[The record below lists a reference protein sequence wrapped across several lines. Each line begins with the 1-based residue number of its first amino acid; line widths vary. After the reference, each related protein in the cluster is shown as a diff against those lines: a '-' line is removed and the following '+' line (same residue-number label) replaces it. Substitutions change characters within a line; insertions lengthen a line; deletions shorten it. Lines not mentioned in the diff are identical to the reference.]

1 MIIENWCE
9 SHGRAGLKEITLME
23 KLVTKYNEIKIIITS
38 ESYEDAS
45 GKNRGLQGFMS
56 RGGKTIEDY
65 FRTVWLTKIDNQ
77 YQKVLITDG
86 EKEILVEYTKK
97 GYKLII

>member
-1 MIIENWCE
+1 
-9 SHGRAGLKEITLME
+9 
-23 KLVTKYNEIKIIITS
+23 
-38 ESYEDAS
+38 
-45 GKNRGLQGFMS
+45 MS
-56 RGGKTIEDY
+56 RRGKTIEDY

-97 GYKLII
+97 GYKLIS